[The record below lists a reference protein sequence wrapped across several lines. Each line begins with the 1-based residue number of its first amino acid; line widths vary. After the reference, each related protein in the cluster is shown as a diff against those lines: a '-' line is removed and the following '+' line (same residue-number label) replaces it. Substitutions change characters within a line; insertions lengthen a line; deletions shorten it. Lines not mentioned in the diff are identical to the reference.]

1 MARKDPHFSLR
12 IPNDLLDII
21 HRRAL
26 ENKRSSTQE
35 IIHILS
41 QAIKVQDLAGKIV
54 EMEERLKLIDDKLTR

>member
-35 IIHILS
+35 IVHILS